1 MLDKNLVR
9 CCRYR
14 YYLIME
20 RRTKNQILLE
30 KLYDCED
37 NFIENKYTESYLI
50 LRKIIDEIEKDLLNR
65 IDLK

>member
-1 MLDKNLVR
+1 
-9 CCRYR
+9 
-14 YYLIME
+14 ME